1 MNKQRQMRWSRAAVE
16 TPVAPFKV
24 KLRENSLEGIPGTS
38 VQMAKQ
44 AESERRRWRAVVEA
58 SGARA
63 Q

>member
-1 MNKQRQMRWSRAAVE
+1 
-16 TPVAPFKV
+16 
-24 KLRENSLEGIPGTS
+24 LRENSLEGIPGTS
-38 VQMAKQ
+38 EQMAKQ